1 MLQASFNPGK
11 SEGGAAMSAEEFRV
25 DLLEDWPLG
34 LYQDATDAWGKDAQ
48 ITLAQEELAELNVEL
63 ARYFRG
69 RNDTEDVVDEIAD
82 VLIAANQ
89 LALIFG
95 KEKTE
100 ERVEY
105 KLRRLRG
112 RVDESQGGAD

>member
-1 MLQASFNPGK
+1 MTGK
-11 SEGGAAMSAEEFRV
+11 YRV
-25 DLLEDWPLG
+25 PILFGWPRG
-34 LYQDATDAWGKDAQ
+34 LYEDATEAWGEDAQ

-95 KEKTE
+95 LEETE
-100 ERVEY
+100 DRVEY

-112 RVDESQGGAD
+112 RVDDFLEGGVPGE